1 MMRNF
6 INKVLNVRPP
16 TKNEAKK
23 RLQVLLI
30 HDQVDITPAH
40 MEDMRS
46 EILDVVSKY
55 LDIDPESMEIKL
67 DKDGGK
73 VALVSTLPVKR
84 VTARAS

>member
-1 MMRNF
+1 MRNF
-6 INKVLNVRPP
+6 INRLLNVRPP
-16 TKNEAKK
+16 TKNEAMK

-40 MEDMRS
+40 MEEMRA
-46 EILDVVSKY
+46 EILQVVSKY
-55 LDIDPESMEIKL
+55 LEIDPESMEIKL
-67 DKDGGK
+67 DKEGGT